1 MIIRNI
7 IHIYLTDLKNI
18 AFNWVATVLIIG
30 LAVLPSLYAWF
41 NIASSWDP
49 YSQTSSLSIAV
60 ANLDKGTTL
69 RGTSINAGEEII
81 HSLQD
86 NHSLGWRFTDEASA
100 VKGVRHGDDYAA
112 IIIPKDFSA
121 RIGTVLSNEPSKAEI
136 VYYTNEKINAVAPKV
151 TGKGASGIVEEV
163 SKNFIQTAN
172 GAIFQIF
179 NELGIEL
186 ENELPTIKKV
196 ENLVFRIESH
206 FPDLNRAMDTAIKD
220 MHTASKLVTES
231 QKSLPILEEIAHNG
245 QEAAGALA
253 EFSQKVSEASM
264 SLEPRV
270 KQDLAILN
278 EAAISVQ
285 QVIDRVQQ
293 ADISPEEVQAHLKEA
308 GERAGVAALIA
319 ERISGLFEKLDAAFP
334 GTGAGTAA
342 TNLKTIS
349 DRWSSLQ
356 KSIQNA
362 EDAIKENGEV
372 GAEQLAKLKQLADD
386 TAKLSG
392 EILNRYD
399 TEIGPQIS
407 AGLKKTGATA
417 QVVQTELKRA
427 LNAVPD
433 VKQLLQH
440 ASSGLAAGSKEAVAV
455 QNRLPEAEQQISN
468 LANRF
473 RKLDQGGELQ
483 EIIDLLKNNFEQE
496 SQFFAEPVLL
506 KENRLYP
513 IPNYGSGMSPFFTT
527 LSLWVGALLLVSL
540 LSVEVHH
547 GEKAYRSIEVYFGR
561 FFTFLT
567 IAFFQALFVTLGDLF
582 ILGTYVVNPVW
593 FVLFAIFI
601 SSVFMLIVYTLV
613 SVFGNVGKAMAIV
626 LLVLQLAGAGG
637 TFPIQMTP
645 VFFQSLHPYLPFTYA
660 ISMMR
665 EAVGGILWDIVYRDL
680 IVLMIFAAIAIV
692 VGIGLKGPI
701 NRAGNNLVHRARESK
716 IIH

>member
-1 MIIRNI
+1 M
-7 IHIYLTDLKNI
+7 
-18 AFNWVATVLIIG
+18 LILG

-49 YSQTSSLSIAV
+49 YSQTSSISIAV
-60 ANLDKGTTL
+60 ANLDQGTSI

-81 HSLQD
+81 RSLQN
-86 NHSLGWRFTDEASA
+86 NHSLGWRFTDEDSA
-100 VKGVRHGDDYAA
+100 IKGVRHGDDYAA
-112 IIIPKDFSA
+112 IIIPEDFSA
-121 RIGTVLSNEPSKAEI
+121 RIGTALSKELTKAEI
-136 VYYTNEKINAVAPKV
+136 IYYTNEKINAVAPKV

-220 MHTASKLVTES
+220 MNSASKLVNES
-231 QKSLPILEEIAHNG
+231 QKTLPMLEEIAQKG
-245 QEAAGALA
+245 QKAAEALVGFA
-253 EFSQKVSEASM
+253 QQVSASSE

-285 QVIDRVQQ
+285 QVISRIQQ
-293 ADISPEEVQAHLKEA
+293 SDISPEEVKTLLKQGSDRA
-308 GERAGVAALIA
+308 GEAAHIA
-319 ERISGLFEKLDAAFP
+319 ERLSELFMKLDKAFP
-334 GTGAGTAA
+334 GSGAATAA
-342 TNLKTIS
+342 SNLMSIR
-349 DRWSSLQ
+349 DRWLSLQ
-356 KSIQNA
+356 KGIQDA
-362 EDAIKENGEV
+362 ELALEQNGEV
-372 GAEQLAKLKQLADD
+372 SAEQLAKIKQLADD
-386 TAKLSG
+386 VAKVSG

-399 TEIGPQIS
+399 SEIGPQIS
-407 AGLKKTGATA
+407 AGLAKTGTMA
-417 QVVQTELKRA
+417 QTVQTELNRA
-427 LNAVPD
+427 LKAVPD

-440 ASSGLAAGSKEAVAV
+440 ASSGLAAGSKEALSV
-455 QNRLPEAEQQISN
+455 QNRLPEAEQQIKN
-468 LANRF
+468 LADRF
-473 RKLDQGGELQ
+473 RMLEQGGELQ
-483 EIIDLLKNNFEQE
+483 EIISLLKNNFEKE
-496 SQFFAEPVLL
+496 SQFFAEPVVL

-540 LSVEVHH
+540 LAVEVHH
-547 GEKAYRSIEVYFGR
+547 ENIAYRSIEVYFGR

-567 IAFFQALFVTLGDLF
+567 IAIFQALFVTLGDLF

-593 FVLFAIFI
+593 FVLFGVLI

-645 VFFQSLHPYLPFTYA
+645 AFFQSLHPYLPFTYA

-665 EAVGGILWDIVYRDL
+665 ESVGGILWDIVQRDVL
-680 IVLMIFAAIAIV
+680 ILMIFAAVSVV

-701 NRAGNNLVHRARESK
+701 NRASNHLVHRARESK

>member
-1 MIIRNI
+1 MRNI
-7 IHIYLTDLKNI
+7 IHIYITDLKNI
-18 AFNWVATVLIIG
+18 TTNWVATVLILG

-49 YSQTSSLSIAV
+49 YSQTSSISIAV
-60 ANLDKGTTL
+60 ANLDQGTSL

-81 HSLQD
+81 RSLQD
-86 NHSLGWRFTDEASA
+86 NHSLGWRFTDEDSA
-100 VKGVRHGDDYAA
+100 IKGVRHGDDYAA
-112 IIIPKDFSA
+112 IIIPADFSA
-121 RIGTVLSNEPSKAEI
+121 RIGTALSKELSKAEI
-136 VYYTNEKINAVAPKV
+136 IYYTNEKINAVAPKV

-220 MHTASKLVTES
+220 MNSASKLVNES
-231 QKSLPILEEIAHNG
+231 QKTLPILEEIAQKG
-245 QEAAGALA
+245 QKTAEALA
-253 EFSQKVSEASM
+253 GFAQQVSASSE

-285 QVIDRVQQ
+285 QVISRIQQ
-293 ADISPEEVQAHLKEA
+293 SDISPEEVKTLLKQGSDRA
-308 GERAGVAALIA
+308 GEVAHIA
-319 ERISGLFEKLDAAFP
+319 ERLSELFRKLDKAFP
-334 GTGAGTAA
+334 GSGAATAA
-342 TNLKTIS
+342 TNLIS
-349 DRWSSLQ
+349 IRDRWLSLQ
-356 KSIQNA
+356 KGFQDA
-362 EDAIKENGEV
+362 EVALEQNGEV
-372 GAEQLAKLKQLADD
+372 SAEQLAKLKQLADD
-386 TAKLSG
+386 VAKVSS

-399 TEIGPQIS
+399 SEIGPQIS
-407 AGLKKTGATA
+407 AGLAKTGTMA
-417 QVVQTELKRA
+417 QTVQTELNRA
-427 LNAVPD
+427 LKAVPD
-433 VKQLLQH
+433 VKQLLQD
-440 ASSGLAAGSKEAVAV
+440 ASSGLAAGSKEALSV
-455 QNRLPEAEQQISN
+455 QNRLPEAEQQIKN
-468 LANRF
+468 LADRF
-473 RKLDQGGELQ
+473 RKLEQGGELQ
-483 EIIDLLKNNFEQE
+483 EIISLLKNNFEKE
-496 SQFFAEPVLL
+496 SQFFAEPVVL

-540 LSVEVHH
+540 LTVEVHH
-547 GEKAYRSIEVYFGR
+547 ENINYLSIEVYFGR

-567 IAFFQALFVTLGDLF
+567 IAVFQALFVTIGDLF

-593 FVLFAIFI
+593 FVLFAVLI

-645 VFFQSLHPYLPFTYA
+645 AFFQSLHPYLPFTYA

-665 EAVGGILWDIVYRDL
+665 EAVGGILWDIVQRDL
-680 IVLMIFAAIAIV
+680 LILMIFAAVAVV

-701 NRAGNNLVHRARESK
+701 NRASNHLVRRARESK

>member
-1 MIIRNI
+1 M
-7 IHIYLTDLKNI
+7 
-18 AFNWVATVLIIG
+18 LILG

-49 YSQTSSLSIAV
+49 YSQTSSISIAV
-60 ANLDKGTTL
+60 ANLDQGTSL

-81 HSLQD
+81 RSLQD
-86 NHSLGWRFTDEASA
+86 NHSLGWRFTDEDSA
-100 VKGVRHGDDYAA
+100 VEGVRHGDDYAA
-112 IIIPKDFSA
+112 IIIPEDFSA
-121 RIGTVLSNEPSKAEI
+121 RIGTVLSKELTKAEI
-136 VYYTNEKINAVAPKV
+136 IYYTNEKINAVAPKV
-151 TGKGASGIVEEV
+151 TSKGASGIVEEV

-220 MHTASKLVTES
+220 MNSASKLVNES
-231 QKSLPILEEIAHNG
+231 QKTLPMLEEIAQKG
-245 QEAAGALA
+245 QEAAEALA
-253 EFSQKVSEASM
+253 GFAQQVSASSE

-285 QVIDRVQQ
+285 QVIARIQQ
-293 ADISPEEVQAHLKEA
+293 SDISPEEVKTLLKQGSDRA
-308 GERAGVAALIA
+308 GEVAHIA
-319 ERISGLFEKLDAAFP
+319 ERLSELFRKLDTAFP
-334 GTGAGTAA
+334 GSGAATAA
-342 TNLKTIS
+342 TNLIS
-349 DRWSSLQ
+349 IRDRWLSLQ
-356 KSIQNA
+356 KGFQDA
-362 EDAIKENGEV
+362 ELVLEQNGEV
-372 GAEQLAKLKQLADD
+372 SAEQLAKLKQLADD
-386 TAKLSG
+386 VAKVSS

-399 TEIGPQIS
+399 SEIGPQIS
-407 AGLKKTGATA
+407 AGLAKTGTMA
-417 QVVQTELKRA
+417 QTVQTELNRA
-427 LNAVPD
+427 LKAVPD

-440 ASSGLAAGSKEAVAV
+440 ASSGLAAGSKEALAV
-455 QNRLPEAEQQISN
+455 QNRLPEAEQQIKN
-468 LANRF
+468 LADRF
-473 RKLDQGGELQ
+473 RKLEQGGELQ
-483 EIIDLLKNNFEQE
+483 EIISLLKNNFEKE
-496 SQFFAEPVLL
+496 SQFFAEPVVL

-540 LSVEVHH
+540 LTVEVHH
-547 GEKAYRSIEVYFGR
+547 ENINYRSIEIYFGR

-567 IAFFQALFVTLGDLF
+567 IAILQALFVTIGDLF

-593 FVLFAIFI
+593 FVLFAVLI

-645 VFFQSLHPYLPFTYA
+645 AFFQSLHPYLPFTYA

-665 EAVGGILWDIVYRDL
+665 EAVGGILWDIVQRDL
-680 IVLMIFAAIAIV
+680 LILMIFAAVAVV

-701 NRAGNNLVHRARESK
+701 NRASNHFVRKARESK